1 MKTFTYTAKDAETNK
16 IVHSTVQAD
25 SEREAAK
32 VLIAQDLSPLA
43 ITEQSKN
50 NFLQNLTQRI
60 TNKDKVVFTRQL
72 ATLVEAGLPLAQSLR
87 TIADQTQNKK
97 MQVVVQEIVASV
109 EGGKSLGDAFSRHPQ
124 VFDKVYLALVR
135 AGEVSGTLDEA
146 LKRIANQ
153 QEKDEA
159 IMRRV
164 RGALYYPAIVLFVI
178 VLVLIFMLVTIVP
191 QIEELY
197 AGLNKPL
204 PLLTA
209 LLVWTASFIKHFWWA
224 ILIVSGIVFYFMGQY
239 FKTDQGIRVAD
250 ALKLN
255 TPAIG
260 KLFQK
265 LYMARFTR
273 TAETLLVSG
282 VPMIDMLNIT
292 SDAVNNVH
300 VAKGIDVA
308 VERVKGGTA
317 LSKAIADQDYFP
329 ILVPQ
334 MIKIGEQSGRISQ
347 MLGKVANVYEDELDE
362 QIKAL
367 STIIEPALMVVMA
380 IMAGGIVM
388 SILFPIYS
396 LVSTSG
402 GSLGG

>member
-1 MKTFTYTAKDAETNK
+1 MKTFVYTAKDAETNK
-16 IVHSTVQAD
+16 VVHSTVQAD

-32 VLIAQDLSPLA
+32 VLISQNMSPLS
-43 ITEQSKN
+43 ISEQSKN
-50 NFLQNLTQRI
+50 SLLENLTQRI
-60 TNKDKVVFTRQL
+60 TAKDRVVFTRQL
-72 ATLVEAGLPLAQSLR
+72 ATLVEAGLPLSQSLR
-87 TIADQTQNKK
+87 TIADQTRNKK
-97 MQVVVQEIVASV
+97 MQVVVQEIVASI
-109 EGGKSLGDAFSRHPQ
+109 EGGKSLGDAFAKHPA
-124 VFDKVYLALVR
+124 VFDKVYLALIR

-164 RGALYYPAIVLFVI
+164 RGAMYYPAIVLFVI
-178 VLVLIFMLVTIVP
+178 IMVLVFMLVTIVP

-197 AGLNKPL
+197 GGLGKEL
-204 PLLTA
+204 PLLTQM
-209 LLVWTASFIKHFWWA
+209 LVWMATVIQKFWWA
-224 ILIVSGIVFYFMGQY
+224 IIIVIGVVIYFMKQY
-239 FKTDQGIRVAD
+239 FQTEQGIRVAD
-250 ALKLN
+250 TLKLN

-282 VPMIDMLNIT
+282 VPMLDMLNIT
-292 SDAVNNVH
+292 AEAVNNVH
-300 VAKGIDVA
+300 VAKGIKVA
-308 VERVKGGTA
+308 EERVKGGMA
-317 LSKAIADQDYFP
+317 LSKAIGDQEY
-329 ILVPQ
+329 IAVLVPQ

-367 STIIEPALMVVMA
+367 STIIEPVLMVVMA
-380 IMAGGIVM
+380 LMAGGIVM

-402 GSLGG
+402 GALGG